1 MLYSAS
7 GLQNLK
13 GERAATV
20 SLEEAN
26 SLHVNV
32 QADEKL
38 PLEQWLDLLWCPD
51 TPKTFSEISTSHRLN
66 LAENPVETTILERYV
81 LMSKVCGCSN
91 VPSGKPT

>member
-26 SLHVNV
+26 SLHVSV

-38 PLEQWLDLLWCPD
+38 PLEQWLDLL
-51 TPKTFSEISTSHRLN
+51 
-66 LAENPVETTILERYV
+66 
-81 LMSKVCGCSN
+81 
-91 VPSGKPT
+91 